1 MIRARDLKAIA
12 EETIA
17 VAKKQKELDE
27 YFKQIKLKET
37 LREIALKGKFC
48 HNFVMEYEQNLVP
61 ALDKY
66 FRDLGYG
73 FAFQLSSNYP
83 TDKILVI
90 LSWDEAEY

>member
-1 MIRARDLKAIA
+1 MIKARELKEIA

-37 LREIALKGKFC
+37 LREVALKGKFC
-48 HNFVMEYEQNLVP
+48 YNFVMEYEQNLVP
-61 ALDKY
+61 ALQKY

-73 FAFQLSSNYP
+73 FAFQLSDKYP
-83 TDKILVI
+83 TDKVLVI
-90 LSWDEAEY
+90 LAWDEAE